1 MSETFGVVDKDK
13 KERRCFGEFDVAVI
27 GAGHAG
33 CEAALAAAKMGFKTV
48 VFAVTLDGIA
58 NMACNPS
65 IGGTAKGQLVREID
79 ALGGTMGR
87 AADAT
92 AIQVR
97 FLNRGKG
104 PAVYS
109 PRAQIDR
116 RQYQIYMKHELEKTP
131 NLSLK
136 QGEIVE
142 IVTEPAPEGGET
154 GKKYKVCGVVTHLG
168 AFYRCKCVVACTGT
182 YLKGRVIIGET
193 SYSSGPDGQF
203 PANRLSESIKA
214 LGHTIIRLK
223 TGTPPR
229 VNGLTVD
236 YSKTEVQYG
245 DEPPFT
251 FQFDP
256 EEKQDV
262 RGVAG
267 GGAQI
272 PCYLTHTNRRT
283 HEIIKQNLHRSPL
296 FNGMIEGVG
305 PRYCPSIEDKI
316 MRFADKDRHQ
326 IFLEPL
332 GRETEEIYLQG
343 LSSSLPEDVQL
354 DFVHSIAG
362 LENASVMRPAYA
374 IEYDAIDARE
384 LELSL
389 ESKLADGLFCAGQIN
404 GSSGYEEAAGQGLIA
419 GINAALKLRGEEP
432 LVLDRSEAYIGVLI
446 DDLVTRGTKEPYR
459 MMTSRAEYRL
469 ILRQDNADARLT
481 EKGHRIGLISDE
493 RYERFLLRKKHVEDA
508 VKKLETTF
516 IGPASGVNSL
526 LADIGS
532 AELHAGASAADL
544 LRRPE
549 ITLNELKKMFPD
561 MAEVNELTPVEAEQ
575 VEIVVKYS
583 GYIQRELLQVEQF
596 RKRERQRIPA
606 EIDYLKVP
614 SISNEARE
622 KLGKIRPASIGQAMR
637 ITGVSPADI
646 AALMIYLKKYSSE
659 AENCASEA
667 QKDAVE
673 GEVC

>member
-1 MSETFGVVDKDK
+1 MSEISA
-13 KERRCFGEFDVAVI
+13 ERRCFGEYDVAVI

-33 CEAALAAAKMGFKTV
+33 CEAALAAARLGMKTV

-97 FLNRGKG
+97 FLNRAKG

-116 RQYQIYMKHELEKTP
+116 RQYQIFMKHELETTP
-131 NLSLK
+131 NLDLK
-136 QGEIVE
+136 QAEIVE
-142 IVTEPAPEGGET
+142 IVTENGYGDEKSGE
-154 GKKYKVCGVVTHLG
+154 KPRVCGIVTHLG
-168 AFYRCKCVVACTGT
+168 AFYKCKCVIACTGT
-182 YLKGRVIIGET
+182 YLKGRVIVGEN

-203 PANRLSESIKA
+203 PANRLSESLKR

-229 VNGLTVD
+229 VNGLTID
-236 YSKTEVQYG
+236 YSLTDVQEG

-256 EEKQDV
+256 EGDPDP

-267 GGAQI
+267 GGRQI
-272 PCYLTHTNRRT
+272 PCYLTHTNDKT
-283 HEIIKQNLHRSPL
+283 HEIIKKNLHRSPL

-332 GRETEEIYLQG
+332 GRETEEVYLQG

-354 DFVHSIAG
+354 DFVHTIPG
-362 LENASVMRPAYA
+362 LEHAGVMRPAYA

-384 LELSL
+384 LKLSL
-389 ESKLADGLFCAGQIN
+389 ESKLAEGLFCAGQIN
-404 GSSGYEEAAGQGLIA
+404 GSSGYEEAAGQGLMA
-419 GINAALKLRGEEP
+419 GINAAMKLKGKEP

-469 ILRQDNADARLT
+469 LLRQDNADARLT
-481 EKGHRIGLISDE
+481 EKGYRIGLIPEKRYRRFVE
-493 RYERFLLRKKHVEDA
+493 RQERIGAAVE
-508 VKKLETTF
+508 KLGTTF
-516 IGPASGVNSL
+516 VGPTAEVNAFLRSSGST
-526 LADIGS
+526 
-532 AELHAGASAADL
+532 ELRAGASAADL

-549 ITLNELKKMFPD
+549 LTLEMLRTILPD
-561 MAEVNELTPVEAEQ
+561 MSELGHLSPVEAEQ

-583 GYIQRELLQVEQF
+583 GYIQRELAQVEQF
-596 RKRERQRIPA
+596 RRRERQMIPA
-606 EIDYLKVP
+606 SIDYSLVP

-622 KLGKIRPASIGQAMR
+622 KLGRIRPASIGQAMR
-637 ITGVSPADI
+637 ITGVSPADVASLMVYI
-646 AALMIYLKKYSSE
+646 KRFDAAKPP
-659 AENCASEA
+659 
-667 QKDAVE
+667 E
-673 GEVC
+673 G

>member
-1 MSETFGVVDKDK
+1 MAQ
-13 KERRCFGEFDVAVI
+13 ERRCFGEYDIAVI

-33 CEAALAAAKMGFKTV
+33 CEAALAAAKLGLRTV

-79 ALGGTMGR
+79 ALGGTMGK

-97 FLNRGKG
+97 FLNRAKG

-116 RQYQIYMKHELEKTP
+116 RQYQIYMKHELERTP
-131 NLSLK
+131 NLDLK

-142 IVTEPAPEGGET
+142 ILTETPENGGRPH
-154 GKKYKVCGVVTHLG
+154 VSGVVTHLG
-168 AFYRCKCVVACTGT
+168 AYYKCRCVVACTGT
-182 YLKGRVIIGET
+182 YLKGRVIVGEN

-203 PANRLSESIKA
+203 PANQLSASLKA
-214 LGHTIIRLK
+214 AGHTIIRLK

-236 YSKTEVQYG
+236 YSELEIQNG

-256 EEKQDV
+256 EDADP

-267 GGAQI
+267 GGSQI
-272 PCYLTHTNRRT
+272 PCYLTHTTNET
-283 HEIIKQNLHRSPL
+283 HNIIKANLHRSPL
-296 FNGMIEGVG
+296 FNGSIEGVG

-332 GRETEEIYLQG
+332 GRETEEVYLQG

-354 DFVHSIAG
+354 DFVHSIPG
-362 LENASVMRPAYA
+362 LEHVSVMRPAYA
-374 IEYDAIDARE
+374 IEYDAIDATE

-389 ESKLADGLFCAGQIN
+389 ESKLVDGLFCAGQIN

-419 GINAALKLRGEEP
+419 GINAAQKLKGREP
-432 LVLDRSEAYIGVLI
+432 LILDRSEAYIGVLI

-469 ILRQDNADARLT
+469 LLRQDNADARLT
-481 EKGHRIGLISDE
+481 EKGYAVGLISEARYRRFTE
-493 RYERFLLRKKHVEDA
+493 RQQRIAAAVDTLEATHLSPGEVVNAFLDGQGSSRIH
-508 VKKLETTF
+508 
-516 IGPASGVNSL
+516 SGV
-526 LADIGS
+526 
-532 AELHAGASAADL
+532 SAADL

-549 ITLNELKKMFPD
+549 LTLAALK
-561 MAEVNELTPVEAEQ
+561 EVLPADVKATVEALAPVEAEQ
-575 VEIVVKYS
+575 VEILIKYS
-583 GYIQRELLQVEQF
+583 GYIQRELAQVEQF
-596 RKRERQRIPA
+596 RRREKQRIPDNVNYA
-606 EIDYLKVP
+606 DVP

-622 KLGKIRPASIGQAMR
+622 KLAKIRPASIGQAMR

-646 AALMIYLKKYSSE
+646 AALMVYLHRFGRGTDAANRE
-659 AENCASEA
+659 TAPGNGAEG
-667 QKDAVE
+667 
-673 GEVC
+673 GERG

>member
-1 MSETFGVVDKDK
+1 MSEITG
-13 KERRCFGEFDVAVI
+13 ERRCFGEFDVAVI

-33 CEAALAAAKMGFKTV
+33 CEAALAAARLGMKTV

-97 FLNRGKG
+97 FLNRAKG

-116 RQYQIYMKHELEKTP
+116 RQYQIYMKHELEMTP
-131 NLSLK
+131 DLELK

-142 IVTEPAPEGGET
+142 IVTEPVEEGECDPKGR
-154 GKKYKVCGVVTHLG
+154 KLRVCGIVTHLG
-168 AFYRCKCVVACTGT
+168 AFYKCKCVIACTGT
-182 YLKGRVIIGET
+182 YLKGRVIVGEN

-203 PANRLSESIKA
+203 PANRLSESIA
-214 LGHTIIRLK
+214 RIGHTIIRLK

-229 VNGLTVD
+229 VNGLSID
-236 YSKTEVQYG
+236 YSKTEIQNG

-256 EEKQDV
+256 DENNADP

-267 GGAQI
+267 GGTQI
-272 PCYLTHTNRRT
+272 PCYLTHTNEDT
-283 HEIIKQNLHRSPL
+283 HEIIKKNLHRSPL

-332 GRETEEIYLQG
+332 GRETEEVYLQG

-354 DFVHSIAG
+354 DFVHTIPG
-362 LENASVMRPAYA
+362 LEKASVMRPAYA

-389 ESKLADGLFCAGQIN
+389 ESKLAEGLFCAGQIN
-404 GSSGYEEAAGQGLIA
+404 GSSGYEEAAGQGLMA
-419 GINAALKLRGEEP
+419 GINAALKLKGEEP

-493 RYERFLLRKKHVEDA
+493 RYGRFLARQERINAAVDKLNTTYLGPAEA
-508 VKKLETTF
+508 VKQFLRDE
-516 IGPASGVNSL
+516 
-526 LADIGS
+526 GS

-549 ITLNELKKMFPD
+549 ISLEKLLKILPD
-561 MAEVNELTPVEAEQ
+561 TAIFEKLTGVEAEQ

-583 GYIQRELLQVEQF
+583 GYIQRELAQVEQF
-596 RKRERQRIPA
+596 RRREKQLIPA
-606 EIDYLKVP
+606 EIDYSLVP

-622 KLGKIRPASIGQAMR
+622 KLARIRPVSIGQAMR
-637 ITGVSPADI
+637 ITGVSPADV
-646 AALMIYLKKYSSE
+646 ASLMVYIRRVNEHGS
-659 AENCASEA
+659 
-667 QKDAVE
+667 
-673 GEVC
+673 

>member
-1 MSETFGVVDKDK
+1 MEQNSV
-13 KERRCFGEFDVAVI
+13 ERRCFGEYDIAVI

-33 CEAALAAAKMGFKTV
+33 CEAALAAARLGRKTV

-97 FLNRGKG
+97 FLNRAKG

-116 RQYQIYMKHELEKTP
+116 RQYQIYMKHELETTP
-131 NLSLK
+131 NLDLK

-142 IVTEPAPEGGET
+142 IVSETDENT
-154 GKKYKVCGVVTHLG
+154 GKPRVCGVVTHLG

-182 YLKGRVIIGET
+182 YLKGKVIVGENA
-193 SYSSGPDGQF
+193 YSSGPDGQF
-203 PANRLSESIKA
+203 PANRLSESLKK

-229 VNGLTVD
+229 VNGFTID
-236 YSKTEVQYG
+236 YSGIEIQEG

-256 EEKQDV
+256 DPESLDP

-267 GGAQI
+267 GGKQI
-272 PCYLTHTNRRT
+272 PCYLTHTNAET
-283 HEIIKQNLHRSPL
+283 HAIIKANLHRSPL
-296 FNGMIEGVG
+296 FNGSIEGVG

-316 MRFADKDRHQ
+316 MRFADKERHQ

-332 GRETEEIYLQG
+332 GRETEEVYLQG

-354 DFVHSIAG
+354 DFVHTIPG
-362 LENASVMRPAYA
+362 LENVSVMRPAYA

-384 LELSL
+384 LKLSL

-404 GSSGYEEAAGQGLIA
+404 GSSGYEEAAGQGLMA
-419 GINAALKLRGEEP
+419 GINAALKLKGEEP

-481 EKGHRIGLISDE
+481 EKGHKIGLISEDRYRRFVLRQQHIQAAVELLGRIYLSPDE
-493 RYERFLLRKKHVEDA
+493 RVNGFLRG
-508 VKKLETTF
+508 
-516 IGPASGVNSL
+516 IGSSEISSGVC
-526 LADIGS
+526 
-532 AELHAGASAADL
+532 AADL

-549 ITLNELKKMFPD
+549 VTFAKLREILPETPEISGLS
-561 MAEVNELTPVEAEQ
+561 PVEAEQ

-596 RKRERQRIPA
+596 KKREKQKIP
-606 EIDYLKVP
+606 EDVDYKDVP

-622 KLGKIRPASIGQAMR
+622 KLSKIRPGSIGQAMR
-637 ITGVSPADI
+637 ITGVSPADV
-646 AALMIYLKKYSSE
+646 ASLMVYLRRFEGGKNE
-659 AENCASEA
+659 A
-667 QKDAVE
+667 
-673 GEVC
+673 

>member
-1 MSETFGVVDKDK
+1 MTDNNG
-13 KERRCFGEFDVAVI
+13 ERRCFGEYDVAVI

-33 CEAALAAAKMGFKTV
+33 CEAALAAARLGFKTV

-97 FLNRGKG
+97 YLNKAKG

-116 RQYQIYMKHELEKTP
+116 RRYQMYMKHELERTP
-131 NLSLK
+131 GLDLK

-142 IVTEPAPEGGET
+142 IDVKESESGGIPE
-154 GKKYKVCGVVTHLG
+154 VCGVVTHLG
-168 AFYRCKCVVACTGT
+168 AYYKCRCVIACTGT
-182 YLKGRVIIGET
+182 YLKGRVIIGEN
-193 SYSSGPDGQF
+193 SCSSGPDGQF
-203 PANRLSESIKA
+203 PANRLSDSLRRI
-214 LGHTIIRLK
+214 GHTIIRLK

-236 YSKTEVQYG
+236 YSKTEIQEG

-251 FQFDP
+251 FGFDP
-256 EEKQDV
+256 ENSESGFQ
-262 RGVAG
+262 GVADG
-267 GGAQI
+267 KPQI
-272 PCYLTHTNRRT
+272 PCYLTHTNERT
-283 HEIIKQNLHRSPL
+283 HEIIKANLHRSPL
-296 FNGMIEGVG
+296 FNGTIEGVG

-332 GRETEEIYLQG
+332 GRDTEEVYLQG

-354 DFVHSIAG
+354 DFVHSIEG
-362 LENASVMRPAYA
+362 LENVSVMRPAYA

-384 LELSL
+384 LKLSL
-389 ESKLADGLFCAGQIN
+389 ESKLAGGLFCAGQIN
-404 GSSGYEEAAGQGLIA
+404 GSSGYEEAAGQGLMA
-419 GINAALKLRGEEP
+419 GINAALKLRGSEP

-469 ILRQDNADARLT
+469 LLRQDNADARLT
-481 EKGHRIGLISDE
+481 EKGFRIGLVSQE
-493 RYERFLLRKKHVEDA
+493 RYGRFLSRQSRIKAAIEYLESTFLSPDEAVNGLLRSVSSTEIH
-508 VKKLETTF
+508 
-516 IGPASGVNSL
+516 SGVRC
-526 LADIGS
+526 
-532 AELHAGASAADL
+532 ADL

-549 ITLNELKKMFPD
+549 ITLGKLREILPQTGEID
-561 MAEVNELTPVEAEQ
+561 VLSAVEAEQ

-583 GYIQRELLQVEQF
+583 GYIQRELMQVEQF
-596 RKRERQRIPA
+596 RRREKLIIPDN
-606 EIDYLKVP
+606 IDYSKVP

-622 KLGKIRPASIGQAMR
+622 KLTRIRPSSIGQAMR
-637 ITGVSPADI
+637 ITGVSPADVASLMVYLRKI
-646 AALMIYLKKYSSE
+646 AP
-659 AENCASEA
+659 
-667 QKDAVE
+667 
-673 GEVC
+673 EVREK